1 MISQLAILKGKIFEA
16 KNYLRATDYIITKL
30 SEAVANGEDTSEL
43 KIKYAEQLAKRK
55 EYRASIDENEAL
67 LKPLEEE
74 AKAKL
79 IEERNNLAEARK
91 QEELRQ
97 KEAYDL
103 LIKAKKEELEQI
115 EKDRLKQ
122 ETEQTEELK
131 ASVENIK

>member
-74 AKAKL
+74 EKAKL

-97 KEAYDL
+97 KEASDL

-122 ETEQTEELK
+122 EAEQTEE
-131 ASVENIK
+131 VEQA